1 MKRLISILLTVVI
14 VLGLCACGA
23 SEQSG
28 GDQAAAGLQIGYA
41 KEKIMPDTSVP
52 LGGYGNTDFRMS
64 ENFLDFL
71 YGTCIAATEGDTTV
85 IFYTVDLLLPPDAW
99 VNEVR
104 SRIEVQYGV
113 PQENIT
119 ISFTH
124 THSGPDIYSSQESI
138 KAYRVKWVEAMV
150 KAAGDALADR
160 APAVLYGTKTKTEN
174 LNFIRHYA
182 LKDGTYGGD
191 GFGDW
196 SKGIVDHQEPI
207 DNEMLLVK
215 AEREGDKPDVLIMN
229 WAAHPCTTGGSEAT
243 DISADFIA
251 SVRERIETDTG
262 MMFAYFTGA
271 AGNVNTTSRIE
282 GEDKKLDKKGQ
293 GEALA
298 AVAMEAMPNMTKLE
312 GQGIQVSRVAFEFAN
327 NHEDEHMLAD
337 AQKVM
342 ELLTQGTDI
351 ARAYATS
358 HGMTSQHHA
367 RAITQRVSRP
377 ATGTYELNAIRIG
390 GLAFVT
396 APYEMFSSSG
406 KYIKDNSP
414 VDMTMV
420 FSCSNMYGAYFPTQ
434 AAFEYGCYESWTA
447 YYAPGC
453 AEATAEKFVEMLKS
467 IA

>member
-1 MKRLISILLTVVI
+1 MKRFISILLAAVM
-14 VLGLCACGA
+14 VLGLCACGS
-23 SEQSG
+23 SEQG
-28 GDQAAAGLQIGYA
+28 GESTGLQIGYA

-52 LGGYGNTDFRMS
+52 LGGYGNTSFRMS

-71 YGTCIAATEGDTTV
+71 YGTCIAATEGDQTV
-85 IFYTVDLLLPPDAW
+85 LFYTVDLLLPPDAW
-99 VNEVR
+99 VREVR
-104 SRIEVQYGV
+104 TRVESEYGV
-113 PQENIT
+113 PADHIT
-119 ISFTH
+119 VSFTH
-124 THSGPDIYSSQESI
+124 THSGPDIYSSEESI
-138 KAYRVKWVEAMV
+138 KAYRVKWVECMV

-182 LKDGTYGGD
+182 LADGSYGGD

-207 DNEMLLVK
+207 DEEMLLVK

-229 WAAHPCTTGGSEAT
+229 WAAHPCKTGGSEAT

-251 SVRERIETDTG
+251 GVREKIEADTG

-271 AGNVNTTSRIE
+271 AGNVNTSSRIE
-282 GEDKKLDKKGQ
+282 GEEKDLDKNGL
-293 GEALA
+293 GHALA
-298 AVAMEAMPNMTKLE
+298 DVAIAALPNMEKLE
-312 GQGIQVSRVAFEFAN
+312 GEGIQTSQVMFEYAN
-327 NHEDEHMLAD
+327 NHEDEDKLAD

-342 ELLTQGTDI
+342 ELLAQGTDV
-351 ARAYATS
+351 ARAYALE

-377 ATGTYELNAIRIG
+377 ATGTYELDVIRIG
-390 GLAFVT
+390 GMAFVT

-406 KYIKDNSP
+406 RYIKDNSP
-414 VDMTMV
+414 IEMTMV
-420 FSCSNMYGAYFPTQ
+420 FSCSNMYGAYFPTR
-434 AAFEYGCYESWTA
+434 AAFDYGCYESWTA

-453 AEATAEKFVEMLKS
+453 AEATADKFVEMLKGV
-467 IA
+467 A

>member
-1 MKRLISILLTVVI
+1 MKRLISILLVAVI
-14 VLGLCACGA
+14 VLGLCACGS
-23 SEQSG
+23 SEQGGENSG
-28 GDQAAAGLQIGYA
+28 SGLQIGYA

-85 IFYTVDLLLPPDAW
+85 MFYTVDLLLPPDAW
-99 VNEVR
+99 VKELRNR
-104 SRIEVQYGV
+104 LSIQYDV
-113 PQENIT
+113 PEENIT
-119 ISFTH
+119 VSFTH
-124 THSGPDIYSSQESI
+124 THSGPDIYSSQDSM

-150 KAAGDALADR
+150 KAGGDALADR
-160 APAVLYGTKTKTEN
+160 APAVLYGTKTKTDK

-182 LKDGTYGGD
+182 LKDGSYGGD

-196 SKGIVDHQEPI
+196 GKGIVDHQEEI
-207 DNEMLLVK
+207 DEEMLLVK

-229 WAAHPCTTGGSEAT
+229 WAAHPCTTGGSEST
-243 DISADFIA
+243 NLSADFIA
-251 SVRERIETDTG
+251 AVRDDIENDTG

-282 GEDKKLDKKGQ
+282 GEDKKLDKKGL
-293 GEALA
+293 GRALA
-298 AVAMEAMPNMTKLE
+298 DVAIAALPNMTKLE
-312 GQGIQVSRVAFEFAN
+312 GQGIEATQVKFEFAN

-342 ELLTQGTDI
+342 ELLVQGTDV
-351 ARAYATS
+351 ARAYAVA

-377 ATGTYELNAIRIG
+377 ATGTYELDAIRIG
-390 GLAFVT
+390 GMAFVT

-406 KYIKDNSP
+406 RYIKDNSP
-414 VDMTMV
+414 IDMTMV

-453 AEATAEKFVEMLKS
+453 AEATAAKFVEMLES